1 MYLGKAAVLCPAVP
15 MGKSVPVVSRCSY
28 VCGLEPLDHLI
39 CAREKYVDEPSTRR
53 AGQSG
58 VAIRVGWP
66 LPISSYEKAQRARRA
81 FANKISVS
89 GDSRNGPRTC
99 RENERAI
106 RPKLGNDVAKLG
118 GECAAGLLI
127 EGRGK

>member
-1 MYLGKAAVLCPAVP
+1 MRPSRAYVRLLAYACRADRRQIHVLVVAATGLQQPARGP
-15 MGKSVPVVSRCSY
+15 
-28 VCGLEPLDHLI
+28 DW
-39 CAREKYVDEPSTRR
+39 
-53 AGQSG
+53 

-81 FANKISVS
+81 FANKFSVT
-89 GDSRNGPRTC
+89 GDSSNSPRTC